1 MSNIPMPAPKPSKQS
16 KKRTTSKRKMLEKQI
31 EEVGKMIMF
40 WRDGNT
46 CVMGNMDGSRCGNGL
61 MWNHF
66 IAQKQSSWLKLDI
79 GNFFCGCGSHNMLD
93 FRGDKV
99 LAIWYMRT
107 FGVDCAEK
115 LQLEASLNKSK
126 KRTIPELEAM
136 LTHYDELYQ
145 DRLYVKDVGDVNE
158 LAERGYYGSV
168 VQQVFRERNA
178 NLHQS
183 L

>member
-1 MSNIPMPAPKPSKQS
+1 
-16 KKRTTSKRKMLEKQI
+16 
-31 EEVGKMIMF
+31 MIMF

-46 CVMGNMDGSRCGNGL
+46 CVMGSMDGSRCGNGL

-66 IAQKQSSWLKLDI
+66 IAQKQSSWLRLDI

-115 LQLEASLNKSK
+115 LQLEASLNKGK
-126 KRTIPELEAM
+126 KRTIHELEAM
-136 LTHYDELYQ
+136 LQKYDELYQ
-145 DRLYVKDVGDVNE
+145 NRYFVDSGNLNE
-158 LAERGYYGSV
+158 LVERGYYGEII
-168 VQQVFRERNA
+168 QRVFRERKVA
-178 NLHQS
+178 
-183 L
+183 